1 MPEEIKEEEKKEEI
15 KVEEVKEPPKAAPAP
30 LPVQRE
36 ESPVEM
42 LLRQQE
48 SLRLENEELKKQ
60 LEELGKAKAAIDAEK
75 RLDQAMAEGWLT
87 PAMLKE
93 DDEKESV
100 FVTLARDNPEIFDR
114 FKLVMAPKVISKAIV
129 TESVEKGTGPLTD
142 AERFERINQIAK
154 EKNISYM
161 EANRIYG
168 GNK

>member
-1 MPEEIKEEEKKEEI
+1 MAEEIQEVEEKEEVKVEEIKE
-15 KVEEVKEPPKAAPAP
+15 PPK
-30 LPVQRE
+30 PVVRE

-48 SLRLENEELKKQ
+48 TLRLENEELKRQ
-60 LEELGKAKAAIDAEK
+60 LEEMSKAKAAIDAEK

-129 TESVEKGTGPLTD
+129 TESVEKETGPLTD

-168 GNK
+168 GDK